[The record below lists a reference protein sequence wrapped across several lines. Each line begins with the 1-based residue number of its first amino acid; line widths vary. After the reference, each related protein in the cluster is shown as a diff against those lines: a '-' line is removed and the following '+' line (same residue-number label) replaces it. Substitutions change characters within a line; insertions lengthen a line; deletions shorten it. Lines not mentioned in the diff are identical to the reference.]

1 MSDPPNI
8 DSSLRDFIKEEA
20 DRSRDEAIADNGRL
34 RRDFKVAG
42 IVITPLLALA
52 AFFGIPTLINN
63 TVEKAV
69 KEYAIEEISER
80 AEEISKNLEVT
91 NDKARMLLQ
100 KITEA
105 ADKVEEEK
113 SLFQEELTRKLA
125 DPGIETRRYRLSLPK
140 KAGTYSYET
149 GIRMSEF
156 EAAIVSSWILSGS
169 GCLYGDA
176 VNIFMNRSRETWR
189 IRVTKPPRC
198 KILHVRIVYVPA
210 EIIGKAHDTVTLNP
224 IR

>member
-20 DRSRDEAIADNGRL
+20 DRARDEAIADNGRL

-105 ADKVEEEK
+105 ADKAEEEK
-113 SLFQEELTRKLA
+113 RIFQEELA
-125 DPGIETRRYRLSLPK
+125 GPGIETHRYRLNLPK

-149 GIRMSEF
+149 SLRKTKF
-156 EAAIVSSWILSGS
+156 EAAIVSSWRLSGS
-169 GCLYGDA
+169 GCLYSDA
-176 VNIFMNRSRETWR
+176 ADIFMDNSKETWR
-189 IRVTKPPRC
+189 IRVAKPPRC
-198 KILHVRIVYVPA
+198 KILDVRIVYVPA
-210 EIIGKAHDTVTLNP
+210 AMVKKAYNRVTLNP